1 METETKTRP
10 TVGTFRGRPAL
21 LIGDQVLQVGAD
33 ELRAIVQQAYDQYG
47 ILAEPSLE
55 VETERFDR
63 LQAEAADEHVRAFAD
78 AWGRS
83 IGDQA

>member
-1 METETKTRP
+1 METENKTEP
-10 TVGTFRGRPAL
+10 GTLAVAASMLDLFTE
-21 LIGDQVLQVGAD
+21 D
-33 ELRAIVQQAYDQYG
+33 EVRAAVQYAYDRWG

-83 IGDQA
+83 IGDQS